1 MLQVKYIN
9 ITDILCSATARLSL
23 KSQMRVSSCEAQ
35 CCLSQEARA
44 ELQKA
49 PSSVLRGPHCL
60 APDAGSTANAH
71 VAILCLTFLT
81 GKMGAKINT

>member
-1 MLQVKYIN
+1 M
-9 ITDILCSATARLSL
+9 SL
-23 KSQMRVSSCEAQ
+23 SSCKAQ
-35 CCLSQEARA
+35 CCLSREAGAEAGA

-81 GKMGAKINT
+81 GKIGAKINT